1 MVHDSPKLY
10 YGDKVLKYVLVDA
23 SGTEYGPYS
32 VSELLQLANEG
43 RLIPDSV
50 LRREDGIT
58 TTASAVLSYWKTK
71 SSAGPTQFQ
80 SYETSDIVEL
90 NYASKGSRVGAAI
103 LDVIVHMIITWPMPN
118 EWPWQ
123 VFALINSSF
132 DTFFYLMFQATI
144 GKLILGLRIVD
155 LDGEKPNFGQILKR
169 QFVSGSYLGG
179 ISMFFDPHGRHWGEK
194 WAGTATISIRK

>member
-1 MVHDSPKLY
+1 M
-10 YGDKVLKYVLVDA
+10 KYILIDA
-23 SGTEYGPYS
+23 NGVEYGPYS

-43 RLIPDSV
+43 RLSPDSL
-50 LRREDGIT
+50 LRREDGIN
-58 TTASAVLSYWKTK
+58 TTASTVLSYWKTPV
-71 SSAGPTQFQ
+71 SAGATQFEVNQ
-80 SYETSDIVEL
+80 NFDIVEL

-103 LDVIVHMIITWPMPN
+103 LDVIVHMIITWPMPS

-123 VFALINSSF
+123 VFAVINGLF
-132 DTFFYLMFQATI
+132 DALFYLMFQATI

-169 QFVSGSYLGG
+169 QFVSGSYLGA

-194 WAGTATISIRK
+194 WAGTATISVRK